1 MKPVV
6 MKFGG
11 TSVEDAAA
19 INRTAKIVAEPAG
32 PGPTPG
38 GRGQRHG
45 QSHRPASGRSQSRR
59 PWRSKRRVGHQLAF
73 AQPSLRH
80 FRPAAPGTT
89 ARAEL
94 QNWIQQEFESIDEI
108 LRGLS
113 AVGELTPRTN
123 DLVVSFGERLSSRL
137 VAEAFRDQGIPAV
150 HVDARTCIV
159 TDAQHGK
166 ATPNSALIEA
176 RCGQHL
182 QPLVDAG
189 QVPVMGGF
197 IGSTVDG
204 VTTTLG
210 RGGSDYTAALIGGGM
225 DAEAIEIWT
234 DVNGI
239 MTADPRVCPDALRV
253 KTISFEEAAELAYF
267 GAKVLHPATILPAV
281 QKNIPVLVLNSRNAE
296 NEGTRITALA
306 THCRSPFKSIAAKR
320 RLTIIDLVASRML
333 MSHGY
338 LRAVFEVFD
347 KHKCAVD
354 MVSTSEVSVSL
365 TVDSNEQ
372 LPELA
377 ADLSKLADVT
387 YEGRKALICM
397 VGGNIRGQNG
407 IAAQVF
413 HAVRHINVRM
423 ISQGAS
429 EINMSFMID
438 EDDVDEAVRSL
449 HAAFFV
455 DPDPEIFDVERKKNG
470 GKRASVTMIFLVLG
484 RGKTGQVVADV
495 ASQRGHSVRVIGEE
509 ENANASALT
518 GSDAGPVRRGHRF
531 HHAAGG
537 HPQHARLPRQWGPR
551 GRGHDRMVRQAG
563 RDARHLRAA
572 QWRPAVRCKFFRRC
586 AGDVPAGPATGAPG
600 AWIRDQHQRNPP
612 REQEGRALGN
622 SLSSQAGSAGS
633 GSDAEDRDCFAS

>member
-11 TSVEDAAA
+11 TSVEDAPA
-19 INRTAKIVAEPAG
+19 ILRTAKIVAGRISRGQHPVVVVSAMAKV
-32 PGPTPG
+32 TDQLLAAASAA
-38 GRGQRHG
+38 GRGDRSGALAISSRLRNRHCDT
-45 QSHRPASGRSQSRR
+45 SA
-59 PWRSKRRVGHQLAF
+59 QLLPVPR
-73 AQPSLRH
+73 Q
-80 FRPAAPGTT
+80 GDV
-89 ARAEL
+89 
-94 QNWIQQEFESIDEI
+94 QKWIQQEFDSMDEI

-123 DLVVSFGERLSSRL
+123 DLVVSYGERLSSRL
-137 VAEAFRDQGIPAV
+137 VAEAFREQGIPAV
-150 HVDARTCIV
+150 HVDARTCII

-166 ATPNSALIEA
+166 ATPDSVLIEA
-176 RCGQHL
+176 RCREHL
-182 QPLVDAG
+182 GPRVDAG
-189 QVPVMGGF
+189 EVPVMGGF
-197 IGSTVDG
+197 IGSTVTG
-204 VTTTLG
+204 ATTTLG

-281 QKNIPVLVLNSRNAE
+281 QKNIPVLVLNSRNAA

-306 THCRSPFKSIAAKR
+306 GDCRSPFKSIAAKR
-320 RLTIIDLVASRML
+320 KLTIIDIVASRML

-338 LRAVFEVFD
+338 LRAVFEIFD
-347 KHKCAVD
+347 KHKIPVD

-365 TVDSNEQ
+365 TVDSNEH

-455 DPDPEIFDVERKKNG
+455 DPDPDTFDV
-470 GKRASVTMIFLVLG
+470 
-484 RGKTGQVVADV
+484 
-495 ASQRGHSVRVIGEE
+495 
-509 ENANASALT
+509 SA
-518 GSDAGPVRRGHRF
+518 
-531 HHAAGG
+531 
-537 HPQHARLPRQWGPR
+537 
-551 GRGHDRMVRQAG
+551 RQA
-563 RDARHLRAA
+563 ATTKEESVHL
-572 QWRPAVRCKFFRRC
+572 
-586 AGDVPAGPATGAPG
+586 
-600 AWIRDQHQRNPP
+600 
-612 REQEGRALGN
+612 
-622 SLSSQAGSAGS
+622 
-633 GSDAEDRDCFAS
+633 